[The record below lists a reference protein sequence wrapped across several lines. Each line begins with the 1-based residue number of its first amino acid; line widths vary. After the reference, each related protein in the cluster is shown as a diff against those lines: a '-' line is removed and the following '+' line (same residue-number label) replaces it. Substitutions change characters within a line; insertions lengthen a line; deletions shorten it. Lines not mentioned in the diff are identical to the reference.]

1 MREKSTGKKTFSLA
15 TLGESVVAES
25 LEGGLELLTVNLL
38 GAGKHG
44 LIWVL
49 RGGVDVI
56 DELWLVL
63 IRRHVSLVLVVLVL
77 RTVEVAGEGAVLRGQ

>member
-1 MREKSTGKKTFSLA
+1 MREKSTGKETLPLA
-15 TLGESVVAES
+15 ALGESVIAES
-25 LEGGLELLTVNLL
+25 LERGLELLTVNLL

-49 RGGVDVI
+49 RGGVDVV
-56 DELWLVL
+56 DELRLVL
-63 IRRHVSLVLVVLVL
+63 VGRHVSLVLVVLVL

>member
-1 MREKSTGKKTFSLA
+1 MREKSTGKETFPLA
-15 TLGESVVAES
+15 TLGESVIAES
-25 LEGGLELLTVNLL
+25 LEGGYELLTVNLL

-49 RGGVDVI
+49 RGRVDVV
-56 DELWLVL
+56 DELRLVL
-63 IRRHVSLVLVVLVL
+63 VGSHVSLVLVVLVL